1 MLRIH
6 YSLESDVQKTVSDI
20 TAPAELNISMRN
32 KILKI
37 KKGQKLA
44 AGEMLAERPSKYGA
58 ACSAALSGK
67 ATKVN
72 YHHLTIKSDGGEES
86 VEPID
91 VKSMG
96 PGKELLRTLQ
106 ELGVNIAVLSSHAD
120 NLVING
126 LNPEPGISVAEQLL
140 KDEKET
146 IEAGLRLAETLIT
159 PVHTTLAVAAGSHY
173 ELAGAERVF
182 VKPKYPN
189 SLDALVV
196 KKVTGKEFP
205 DDTKVI
211 SVMDLYNL
219 GRVYETGMPVT
230 DTIMT
235 IGDNNYRVLFGTPVS
250 HICNELGIEV
260 KSGDKV
266 VLDGP
271 FRGEAVYSLDEGVKK
286 GDYGLFVIPAGTFPT
301 IEDATC
307 INCGECVLSCPARI
321 LPNMLSRYAE
331 YEMFEM
337 AEKHNLH
344 SCFECG
350 LCSFN
355 CTVRRP
361 ILQYIRFAKDQL
373 RTSGQA
379 EKS

>member
-6 YSLESDVQKTVSDI
+6 YSLESDVQNTITDI

-37 KKGQKLA
+37 KKGQKLV
-44 AGEMLAERPSKYGA
+44 AGQLLAERPSKYGA

-106 ELGVNIAVLSSHAD
+106 ELGVNVAALSSHAD

-146 IEAGLRLAETLIT
+146 IEAGLRLAESMIT
-159 PVHTTLAVAAGSHY
+159 PMHTTLAVAAGSSY
-173 ELAGAERVF
+173 ELAGTERVF
-182 VKPKYPN
+182 VKAKYPK

-219 GRVYETGMPVT
+219 GRVVKTGMPIT

-235 IGDNNYRVLFGTPVS
+235 IDGKNYRVLFGTPVR
-250 HICNELGIEV
+250 HICAELDIDV

-271 FRGEAVYSLDEGVKK
+271 FRGEAIYSLDEGVKK
-286 GDYGLFVIPAGTFPT
+286 GDYGLFVIPSGTFPSV
-301 IEDATC
+301 EDATC

-321 LPNMLSRYAE
+321 QPNMLSRYAE

-373 RTSGQA
+373 LVSGQA
-379 EKS
+379 EKA

>member
-1 MLRIH
+1 MLKIH
-6 YSLESDVQKTVSDI
+6 YSLGSDVQNSVSEI
-20 TAPAELNISMRN
+20 TAPAELNIQVRN

-44 AGEMLAERPSKYGA
+44 AGEILAERPSKYGA

-72 YHHLTIKSDGGEES
+72 YHHLTIKSDGGEDC
-86 VEPID
+86 VEPVD

-96 PGKELLRTLQ
+96 PGKDLLRTLQ
-106 ELGVNIAVLSSHAD
+106 ELGVNVAALSSRAD

-140 KDEKET
+140 KDERET
-146 IEAGLRLAETLIT
+146 IEAGLRLAESLIT
-159 PVHTTLAVAAGSHY
+159 PVNTTLAVAAGSSY
-173 ELAGAERVF
+173 ELAGTQRVF

-205 DDTKVI
+205 DDTKVL
-211 SVMDLYNL
+211 SVMELYNL
-219 GRVYETGMPVT
+219 GRVLETGMPVT

-235 IGDNNYRVLFGTPVS
+235 IGDKNYRVLFGTPVR
-250 HICNELGIEV
+250 HICNELDIEI
-260 KSGDKV
+260 KPGDKV

-286 GDYGLFVIPAGTFPT
+286 GDYGLFIISEGDFPS

-307 INCGECVLSCPARI
+307 INCGECVLSCPAK
-321 LPNMLSRYAE
+321 LQPNMLSRYAE
-331 YEMFEM
+331 YEMFEH
-337 AEKHNLH
+337 AEKAHLH

-373 RTSGQA
+373 LASGQS
-379 EKS
+379 EKA

>member
-6 YSLESDVQKTVSDI
+6 YSLESDVQNAISDI

-37 KKGQKLA
+37 KKGQKILA
-44 AGEMLAERPSKYGA
+44 GQLLAERPSKYGA

-67 ATKVN
+67 ATTVN
-72 YHHLTIKSDGGEES
+72 YHHLTIKSDGGEEC

-91 VKSMG
+91 IKSMG
-96 PGKELLRTLQ
+96 PGKDLLRILQ
-106 ELGVNIAVLSSHAD
+106 ELGINVAVLSSHAE
-120 NLVING
+120 NLVVNG

-146 IEAGLRLAETLIT
+146 IEAGLRLAESMIT
-159 PVHTTLAVAAGSHY
+159 PMNTTLAVAAGSSY
-173 ELAGAERVF
+173 ELAGTERVF

-205 DDTKVI
+205 DNAKVI

-219 GRVYETGMPVT
+219 GRVFKTGMPIT

-235 IGDNNYRVLFGTPVS
+235 INGKNYRVLFGTPVR
-250 HICNELGIEV
+250 HIFDELDIDV

-271 FRGEAVYSLDEGVKK
+271 FRGEAIYSLDEGVKK
-286 GDYGLFVIPAGTFPT
+286 GDYGLFVIPSGTFPS

-321 LPNMLSRYAE
+321 QPNMLSRYAE

-337 AEKHNLH
+337 AEKHHLH

-361 ILQYIRFAKDQL
+361 ILQYIRFAKEQIL
-373 RTSGQA
+373 ASGQA
-379 EKS
+379 EKA

>member
-1 MLRIH
+1 MLKIH
-6 YSLESDVQKTVSDI
+6 YSLESDVQKRISEI
-20 TAPAELNISMRN
+20 TTPSELNIQVRN

-37 KKGQKLA
+37 KKGQKVA
-44 AGEMLAERPSKYGA
+44 AGELIAERPAKFGA
-58 ACSAALSGK
+58 ACHAAISGK

-72 YHHLTIKSDGGEES
+72 YHHLTIKSDGGEDL
-86 VEPID
+86 VQPVD

-96 PGKELLRTLQ
+96 PGKDLLRTLQ
-106 ELGVNIAVLSSHAD
+106 ELGINVAALSSHAD
-120 NLVING
+120 KLIING

-140 KDEKET
+140 KDERKT
-146 IEAGLRLAETLIT
+146 LEAGLRLAESMIT
-159 PVHTTLAVAAGSHY
+159 PVYTCLAVSEGSSY
-173 ELAGAERVF
+173 ELSGTERVF
-182 VKPKYPN
+182 VKPRYPK

-205 DDTKVI
+205 DDTKVL
-211 SVMDLYNL
+211 SVMELYNL
-219 GRVYETGMPVT
+219 GRVLESGMPVT

-235 IGDNNYRVLFGTPVS
+235 IGENNYRVLFGTPIR
-250 HICNELGIEV
+250 HICNELDIDI

-286 GDYGLFVIPAGTFPT
+286 GDYGLFIISAGQFPP

-321 LPNMLSRYAE
+321 QPNMLSRYAE

-337 AEKHNLH
+337 AEKFHLN

-373 RTSGQA
+373 RAKGQA
-379 EKS
+379 D

>member
-6 YSLESDVQKTVSDI
+6 YSLESDVQKTITDI

-44 AGEMLAERPSKYGA
+44 AGQLLAERPSKYGA
-58 ACSAALSGK
+58 VCSAALSGK
-67 ATKVN
+67 ATTVN
-72 YHHLTIKSDGGEES
+72 YHHLTIKSDGGEDC
-86 VEPID
+86 VEPVD

-96 PGKELLRTLQ
+96 PGKDLLRTLQ
-106 ELGVNIAVLSSHAD
+106 ELGLNVAVLSSRAD

-140 KDEKET
+140 KDEKAT

-159 PVHTTLAVAAGSHY
+159 PMHTTLAVAAGSHY

-219 GRVYETGMPVT
+219 GRVYETGMPIT

-286 GDYGLFVIPAGTFPT
+286 GDYGLFVIPEGTFPS

-379 EKS
+379 EKA